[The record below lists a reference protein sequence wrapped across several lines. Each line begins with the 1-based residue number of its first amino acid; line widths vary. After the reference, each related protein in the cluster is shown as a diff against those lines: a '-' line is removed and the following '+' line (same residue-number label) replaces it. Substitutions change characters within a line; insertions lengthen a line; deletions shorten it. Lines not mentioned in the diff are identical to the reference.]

1 MTTATKSLPPHGS
14 YARGNGC
21 PGYRP
26 PCYCEPCVIAKRKAR
41 KRSKV
46 NRQLGRSAFID
57 AGLAREHVT
66 LLHESMSWNSI
77 SSATGVDDRSL
88 CLIHNGRR
96 TRIARTTHA
105 KIMAVA
111 VPTTVDAWV
120 YVDATGT
127 IRRLR
132 ALMAIG
138 HSGRVIAGH
147 ADTSQARVHRIASG
161 VQPTVRRSLADRI
174 AQAYQQLAYRPAPQ
188 NRFTARVRNDAARK
202 KWHSP
207 IAWDLATIDDPAAKP
222 DEADAWAPLHPNSY
236 DPYRRSEIEH
246 LLRFGASSEEIHK
259 RTGASPSYIRQ
270 IDSEMRAGQRRRPL
284 KRDLEQEEA
293 A

>member
-1 MTTATKSLPPHGS
+1 MATKTLPAHGT
-14 YARGNGC
+14 YARGNGS

-46 NRQLGRSAFID
+46 NRQLGRSAFVD
-57 AGLAREHVT
+57 ASPAREHIT
-66 LLHESMSWNSI
+66 MLHKSMSWSSI

-88 CLIHNGRR
+88 CLIYDGRR
-96 TRIARTTHA
+96 TRIARATHV

-111 VPTTVDAWV
+111 VPTTVDAWI
-120 YVDATGT
+120 YVDATGS

-138 HSGRVIAGH
+138 HSGRVIAER
-147 ADTSQARVHRIASG
+147 ADTSQARIHKIASG
-161 VQPTVRRSLADRI
+161 VQPTIRRHLADRI
-174 AQAYQQLAYRPAPQ
+174 AQAYQQLAYQMAPQ
-188 NRFTARVRNDAARK
+188 NRFTTRVRNDAARK

-207 IAWDLATIDDPAAKP
+207 IAWDDDIDDPNAKP
-222 DEADAWAPLHPNSY
+222 ETGRRRQDGPGRREKVDALEVARLTAAGKSA
-236 DPYRRSEIEH
+236 EQIAAE
-246 LLRFGASSEEIHK
+246 LRCHK
-259 RTGASPSYIRQ
+259 RTVV
-270 IDSEMRAGQRRRPL
+270 RARGRAQDPQQQL
-284 KRDLEQEEA
+284 TTA